1 MKEFF
6 FEIRK
11 LAAQLIDDNLV
22 WTFAARVRFSGV
34 NSSFTM

>member
-6 FEIRK
+6 FEKRN

-34 NSSFTM
+34 NSSFTI

>member
-6 FEIRK
+6 FEKRN
-11 LAAQLIDDNLV
+11 LEAQLIDVNLV

-34 NSSFTM
+34 TSSFTI